1 MDVYHQMLKRAP
13 TQRAAAEKTFWKGTR
28 WYHAKASY
36 GEYADKLAF

>member
-13 TQRAAAEKTFWKGTR
+13 TQRAAAEKNFLKR
-28 WYHAKASY
+28 HKMISAKASY